1 MNKIKEYYLRAKREL
16 ESIFPNYK
24 KYLPYALVS
33 ICILVTYLYAQ
44 MMDRQTHVFHQKES
58 INIEGGRILNSGK
71 AIYERKEK
79 IVSNRLGNVEK
90 SLKTLTGAF
99 TKINEQLLETQG
111 KLDSLQNPSKENE
124 ASKESE
130 STNSEKKKVP
140 IKDEN
145 DPQKPDN
152 QITLD
157 DPPADLKARRAYT
170 SYGASSSIEGVR
182 PLNLS
187 KRKHFSRRRARGPSV
202 ISFPVQSTKKPE
214 RMGVKVP
221 AGSYLKAKL
230 LTGVEA
236 SEARP
241 VPVLLQAD
249 YFFVGPN
256 KTKIDLSGCF
266 IIAKSK
272 GNLSIERVEMQATK
286 ISCVSKSGKMFKR
299 SLNGF
304 MADGTDSSFG
314 IEGIVNSKQSRV
326 ASMAFLSSIVQGIG
340 NAIQQAQTT
349 TQTNALGG
357 SSSIVTGSQAKYLAA
372 GGASNAASLVTNW
385 YLKHAQNLLPTI
397 NVGSG
402 QDVWIILQ
410 DTVDLPNW
418 YFKRPKN
425 LSQNSS
431 SYSYLARLID

>member
-1 MNKIKEYYLRAKREL
+1 MNKIKEHYFRVKREIERL
-16 ESIFPNYK
+16 CPNYK
-24 KYLPYALVS
+24 KYLPYIIAALVVFS
-33 ICILVTYLYAQ
+33 IWQYGQIK
-44 MMDRQTHVFHQKES
+44 DKETHVFHQKETV
-58 INIEGGRILNSGK
+58 NIEGGRILDSGK

-79 IVSNRLGNVEK
+79 IVSNRLGKVEK
-90 SLKTLTGAF
+90 SLDTLTNTF
-99 TKINEQLLETQG
+99 TKINEQLAANQAA
-111 KLDSLQNPSKENE
+111 LDSLQKTSKDKE
-124 ASKESE
+124 ASKEVDSP
-130 STNSEKKKVP
+130 NLEKDQEKGGGNKS
-140 IKDEN
+140 
-145 DPQKPDN
+145 PQKQVDE
-152 QITLD
+152 ITLD
-157 DPPADLKARRAYT
+157 DPPSNLKVGPAHT
-170 SYGASSSIEGVR
+170 SYGALDSFEGVR
-182 PLNLS
+182 PLKVS
-187 KRKHFSRRRARGPSV
+187 KRKRFARKVPRGPSV
-202 ISFPVQSTKKPE
+202 ISFPVQSSKAPE

-221 AGSYLKAKL
+221 SGSYLKAKL

-236 SEARP
+236 SESRP

-256 KTKIDLSGCF
+256 RSKIDLSSCF

-272 GNLSIERVEMQATK
+272 GNLSIERVEMQVTK
-286 ISCVSKSGKMFKR
+286 ISCVSKSGKMFER
-299 SLNGF
+299 ELNGF
-304 MADGTDSSFG
+304 VADGKDSSFG

-326 ASMAFLSSIVQGIG
+326 ASMAFLSSVVQGIG

-418 YFKRPKN
+418 YFKRPKG
-425 LSQNSS
+425 LSQNSG
-431 SYSYLARLID
+431 SYFYLSRLTD